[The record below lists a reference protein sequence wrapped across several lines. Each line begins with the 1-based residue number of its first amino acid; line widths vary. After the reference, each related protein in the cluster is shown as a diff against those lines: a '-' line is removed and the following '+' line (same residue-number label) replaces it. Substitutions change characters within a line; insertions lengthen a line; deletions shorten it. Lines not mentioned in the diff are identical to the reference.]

1 MKGHVLKKQIVPST
15 VTVSQQKPTPPG
27 DHQLNATSLLV
38 PLLFSHLYLTSEK
51 PGVDANKSKSYLK
64 MDHAEEKQTK
74 IKLLFTVKTIN
85 KNYTN
90 FPSWFELSNLAFYQY
105 FVFLS

>member
-1 MKGHVLKKQIVPST
+1 
-15 VTVSQQKPTPPG
+15 
-27 DHQLNATSLLV
+27 
-38 PLLFSHLYLTSEK
+38 
-51 PGVDANKSKSYLK
+51 

-74 IKLLFTVKTIN
+74 IKLLFTVQTIN

-105 FVFLS
+105 FVFFKLEMIKAAKTKLCIHRMEKPKDQSYFCTNTHQ

>member
-1 MKGHVLKKQIVPST
+1 
-15 VTVSQQKPTPPG
+15 
-27 DHQLNATSLLV
+27 
-38 PLLFSHLYLTSEK
+38 
-51 PGVDANKSKSYLK
+51 

-90 FPSWFELSNLAFYQY
+90 FPSWFEQSYASTEWKSPKTKAIFAPILTNE
-105 FVFLS
+105 VKT

>member
-1 MKGHVLKKQIVPST
+1 
-15 VTVSQQKPTPPG
+15 
-27 DHQLNATSLLV
+27 
-38 PLLFSHLYLTSEK
+38 
-51 PGVDANKSKSYLK
+51 

-85 KNYTN
+85 QNYTN